1 GAVGALLITVLIWRK
16 ADLTM
21 IVNGVLAGLVA
32 ITAQPLTPAPEH
44 AAIIGFSAGL
54 LVVISIIT
62 LDRIRI
68 DDPVGALSVHG
79 VVGFYGLML
88 VPLTDTN
95 AAWSTQLLG
104 AGAIFGW
111 TFATS
116 LAIWYLLKV
125 TVGIRVSEEQEYL
138 GGDISE
144 CGVEAYPEFTSS
156 TKR

>member
-1 GAVGALLITVLIWRK
+1 
-16 ADLTM
+16 M

-32 ITAQPLTPAPEH
+32 ITAQPLTPEPYT
-44 AAIIGFSAGL
+44 AAIIGASAGV
-54 LVVISIIT
+54 LVVISIIS
-62 LDRIRI
+62 LDRLRI

-88 VPLTDTN
+88 VPLTDASAT
-95 AAWSTQLLG
+95 WSVQLLG
-104 AGAIFGW
+104 AAAIFGW
-111 TFATS
+111 TFVAS
-116 LAIWYLLKV
+116 LVIWYLLKV

-144 CGVEAYPEFTSS
+144 CGVEAYPEFTGS